1 MDFAF
6 TIRIIRNEA
15 ANLKYPR
22 VENAQYIMAFGQ
34 AKNLDDA
41 VSEATQ
47 NLLRWLE
54 KDYGLSLEEASQV
67 IGPTIEY
74 KIPKIAASE
83 VEVVA
88 KIKKEFLK
96 GLK

>member
-1 MDFAF
+1 
-6 TIRIIRNEA
+6 
-15 ANLKYPR
+15 
-22 VENAQYIMAFGQ
+22 V
-34 AKNLDDA
+34 
-41 VSEATQ
+41 
-47 NLLRWLE
+47 